1 MARLGD
7 FGRDVQVQLL
17 QQHFANVAGSLVD
30 MLSVTISWE
39 KDERGGGICQGA
51 VRFWRAAIIEY
62 LSENQLR
69 INVNKGFEKSKSK
82 ATEKNTIFHRTGM
95 RPGVLKLTGR
105 LSCTELGERD

>member
-1 MARLGD
+1 MPGCRSVLARSDNRILIGESKCNLG
-7 FGRDVQVQLL
+7 
-17 QQHFANVAGSLVD
+17 
-30 MLSVTISWE
+30 T
-39 KDERGGGICQGA
+39 
-51 VRFWRAAIIEY
+51 
-62 LSENQLR
+62 LR